1 MTIVGIPNTLFNFK
15 HPVLW
20 STFFKE
26 LGVKTI
32 VSTDT
37 NLKILDES
45 VKLSDSECC
54 LSVKLLAWHTRALIG
69 KCDFIFVPTLSSE
82 KKGYL
87 SCPRFKAVPHLA
99 KIFTNGDTRI
109 LTADYNRN
117 YHSKA
122 YFLFKLGIRLNHNPW
137 RVYKAVK
144 KAISC
149 EDMDCTSRTKR
160 FGTKAAKAG
169 KKILI
174 ISHPYILADKF
185 MNHSIVS
192 KLEGMGAVPIPIDE
206 VPFEEKSTEIKW
218 DFAKEVLNC
227 IDYAL
232 DNKTFD
238 GIIQITNF
246 NCGCDSVTVDI
257 IRDKIKN
264 HDVSYLN
271 LIIDEHTAEAG
282 IETRLEAFIDSL

>member
-1 MTIVGIPNTLFNFK
+1 
-15 HPVLW
+15 
-20 STFFKE
+20 
-26 LGVKTI
+26 
-32 VSTDT
+32 
-37 NLKILDES
+37 
-45 VKLSDSECC
+45 
-54 LSVKLLAWHTRALIG
+54 
-69 KCDFIFVPTLSSE
+69 
-82 KKGYL
+82 
-87 SCPRFKAVPHLA
+87 
-99 KIFTNGDTRI
+99 
-109 LTADYNRN
+109 
-117 YHSKA
+117 
-122 YFLFKLGIRLNHNPW
+122 
-137 RVYKAVK
+137 
-144 KAISC
+144 
-149 EDMDCTSRTKR
+149 
-160 FGTKAAKAG
+160 
-169 KKILI
+169 
-174 ISHPYILADKF
+174 

-232 DNKTFD
+232 DTKAFD